1 MTCIP
6 VLPPDASLFIEG
18 NIAHVYYAGNKG
30 EQRDVIEDFKSRE
43 LEKKFA
49 IGQMDC
55 LAEGTLKINGSTDG
69 IDTEKEHRSLC
80 EELREAKENEF
91 HDEWIIR
98 GVLHEMRM
106 GLLAGPMDPFE
117 KYTTV
122 YPTLAEEFNKID
134 EKDSRDEIL
143 LHALDILNLE
153 KIYAYE

>member
-55 LAEGTLKINGSTDG
+55 LAEGTLMINHSTEG
-69 IDTEKEHRSLC
+69 IDKEKEHRSLC
-80 EELREAKENEF
+80 EELKEAKENEF

-122 YPTLAEEFNKID
+122 YPTLAEEFKKID
-134 EKDSRDEIL
+134 EKEVRDDML